1 MGEFWGANVP
11 KTAPREFPM
20 GGGSWRGARGGGRVP
35 FALARTRGL
44 SEDLNSLFGVNGIH
58 RAFML
63 SLVIAFVA
71 FVALVAGGGRD
82 GDGGVGVGGGVDRQ
96 RRRSTTTSIDDDE
109 VRRRGRS
116 SANDAV
122 DVAFGDFNKA
132 YAVETGI
139 AILDRR
145 EITAVHYCHSPRP
158 DIWTGTFILMLSC
171 VVSSS
176 SSSSSTRGS

>member
-1 MGEFWGANVP
+1 MHKRGGWVGEFWGANVP

-71 FVALVAGGGRD
+71 FVALVAGGGARL
-82 GDGGVGVGGGVDRQ
+82 RWRRWRPWRR
-96 RRRSTTTSIDDDE
+96 RRRSTTTKSDGGDDRAQTTPWMSHLGISTKRMPLKLGLPYLIDE
-109 VRRRGRS
+109 R
-116 SANDAV
+116 
-122 DVAFGDFNKA
+122 
-132 YAVETGI
+132 
-139 AILDRR
+139 
-145 EITAVHYCHSPRP
+145 
-158 DIWTGTFILMLSC
+158 
-171 VVSSS
+171 
-176 SSSSSTRGS
+176 

>member
-1 MGEFWGANVP
+1 MHKRGGWVGEFWGANVP

-71 FVALVAGGGRD
+71 FVALVAGGGARW
-82 GDGGVGVGGGVDRQ
+82 RW
-96 RRRSTTTSIDDDE
+96 RRW
-109 VRRRGRS
+109 RRW
-116 SANDAV
+116 
-122 DVAFGDFNKA
+122 
-132 YAVETGI
+132 
-139 AILDRR
+139 RR
-145 EITAVHYCHSPRP
+145 
-158 DIWTGTFILMLSC
+158 
-171 VVSSS
+171 
-176 SSSSSTRGS
+176 